1 MESLQCGPKRNAC
14 PEAKHEAPF
23 LTHSLLPLNKQPK
36 AIKDIRVFLETV
48 RRKDARFVKIWRAKP
63 GAKGGPV
70 TKFKIRCSRYIY
82 TLRVEESEKADR
94 LKASLPPGL
103 KKIDISK

>member
-1 MESLQCGPKRNAC
+1 MTDQPQPRTA
-14 PEAKHEAPF
+14 
-23 LTHSLLPLNKQPK
+23 QPK

-63 GAKGGPV
+63 GAKGGAV

-82 TLRVEESEKADR
+82 TLRVEEAEKADR

-103 KKIDISK
+103 KKIDISGK